1 MSVTIRQC
9 AILVGGLATRLGK
22 LAASTPKPLLTVG
35 DRPFLAWLMREF
47 LRFGVEEFVLLT
59 GHLSEHVE
67 QTVEQIARMLPRPVR
82 ITVSREPLRAG
93 TGGALFHAS
102 DKLDERFLLANGD
115 SIFAA
120 NLSHLLAQAASDSQ
134 EVIARL
140 ALRTAAD
147 ASRYGV
153 AMLDRDRIT
162 AFSERPPPG
171 TPGVINA
178 GVYVLK
184 QRILR
189 YLSPECSLERDV
201 LPELAAQAVLRG
213 TIGSGYFIDIGVPDD
228 LARAAVELPKE
239 LRRPALILD
248 RDGVLNVDHG
258 YVGSKERFEW
268 MNGAREAIRDATAA
282 GAHVFVVTNQSGVAR
297 GLYDEEAVMALH
309 RWIADQVRTIGGT
322 IDDFRFCPFHPEA
335 TIEAYRRVSNWRK
348 PAPGMIVDL
357 IRRWE
362 LDSARS
368 VLIGDQATDLAA
380 ATAAGITGHLLT
392 GGDLATFINERAIGT
407 LWQ

>member
-1 MSVTIRQC
+1 MTVTIRQC
-9 AILVGGLATRLGK
+9 AILVGGLATRLGA

-59 GHLSEHVE
+59 GHLSEAVE
-67 QTVEQIARMLPRPVR
+67 QTVEHVARMLPRPVR
-82 ITVSREPLRAG
+82 ITFSREPFKAG
-93 TGGALFHAS
+93 TGGALYNAS

-120 NLSHLLAQAASDSQ
+120 NLSHLLAQAACDSH
-134 EVIARL
+134 EVVGRL

-153 AMLDRDRIT
+153 VLLDRDRIT
-162 AFSERPPPG
+162 AFRERPPAG
-171 TPGVINA
+171 TPGVING
-178 GVYVLK
+178 GVYVLNR
-184 QRILR
+184 RILR
-189 YLSPECSLERDV
+189 YLSPHCSLERDV
-201 LPELAAQAVLRG
+201 LPAFAGQGVLRG
-213 TIGSGYFIDIGVPDD
+213 TISSGYFIDIGIPDD
-228 LARAAVELPKE
+228 LACAAVEVPKE

-258 YVGSKERFEW
+258 YVGSKHRFEW
-268 MNGAREAIRDATAA
+268 MNGAREAIREATHA

-297 GLYDEEAVMALH
+297 GFYDEKAVEALH
-309 RWIADQVRTIGGT
+309 RWIADQVRAIGGT

-335 TIEAYRRVSNWRK
+335 TIAAYRRVSDWRK
-348 PAPGMIVDL
+348 PEPGMILDL

-362 LDSARS
+362 LNPARS

-380 ATAAGITGHLLT
+380 ATAAGIAGHLFT
-392 GGDLATFINERAIGT
+392 GGHLATFIKERATGT
-407 LWQ
+407 LWR